1 MLRSVIGIADRLRAR
16 KQPAAC
22 GRLQAGP
29 NPEALHHAR
38 DAVDRS
44 GRTAGTLE
52 ADGKLRIPLD
62 VWKKS
67 VWMAGKTPR
76 GEAYGESVVTEIF
89 LRGGSVCAEAIWRR
103 FDTPGHE
110 DQRSLGG

>member
-1 MLRSVIGIADRLRAR
+1 MLTVYVHASNLRPVVACKRGPIRKPSITPETPWTVAGAR
-16 KQPAAC
+16 QEP
-22 GRLQAGP
+22 LF
-29 NPEALHHAR
+29 
-38 DAVDRS
+38 
-44 GRTAGTLE
+44 E